1 MTSAKRVEAK
11 CAEASDFGNRD
22 DASRRK
28 EVYRVAHG
36 LQPVLCRTA
45 PLWPPYLAIS
55 YLRSGAAK
63 RWLRMSNPSKTA
75 SGFNRRQFLQGAVL
89 TGAAALTAERL
100 SAQGRAESSPA
111 SGSSLVRP
119 AALASPGDPPLAP
132 PDKRVRPCLTFQL
145 ASSRSDGRL

>member
-1 MTSAKRVEAK
+1 M
-11 CAEASDFGNRD
+11 
-22 DASRRK
+22 
-28 EVYRVAHG
+28 VYRVAHG

-55 YLRSGAAK
+55 YLPLGRGEAMAK
-63 RWLRMSNPSKTA
+63 NEQSIQNSVRIQST
-75 SGFNRRQFLQGAVL
+75 AVL
-89 TGAAALTAERL
+89 AGSSSNWAAALTAERL